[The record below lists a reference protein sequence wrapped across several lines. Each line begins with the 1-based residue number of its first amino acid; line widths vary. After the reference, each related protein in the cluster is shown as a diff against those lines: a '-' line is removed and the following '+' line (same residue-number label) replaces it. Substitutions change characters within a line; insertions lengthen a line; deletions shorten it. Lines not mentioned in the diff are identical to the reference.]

1 MAVHIASSGVRKG
14 GFTRL
19 RARGEGLA
27 GRAGWGLADQ
37 ALSSLTNFAL
47 VIMAAHESTPRAF
60 GLFALIFAT
69 FSIALGSC
77 RAICCEPLAVR
88 YSNESVLNWRTGA
101 SMATGAAVVVGALIG
116 VVCALVGLVLG
127 GQVRDLLVI
136 LGISLPGLLL
146 QDAWRYSF
154 FAAGSGIRAFFNDA
168 VYALLLLPA
177 IIISMTNGHL
187 SLEVLLALWGGSAA
201 VAAVVGIFQS
211 GLLPRPSRCVS
222 WWRRQS
228 DLAPRYL
235 AEFVSLTGEGQV
247 MLYAIALV
255 TSLSAVAAVRGG
267 LLLLGPINIVGFGA
281 ILAGVPEA
289 VRLLERDPRKLILAS
304 GVVSG
309 ALVALT
315 MLWAGLVLLIPTHI
329 GVSAIGTVWYTARP
343 LVVPLALC
351 LVALGVVMGA
361 VISLRALAAARRS
374 MRARLLV
381 SPVVLCSGLIG
392 AALAGAPGAAW
403 GLVVGNSFAAVVF
416 WYHLVHAI
424 PEHRALQ
431 PVSKVGAAPM
441 RIAGPAVQPS

>member
-1 MAVHIASSGVRKG
+1 MPVHAASPGVRKG
-14 GFTRL
+14 GRTRL
-19 RARGEGLA
+19 RIPRGGLA
-27 GRAGWGLADQ
+27 RRAGWGLADQ

-47 VIMAAHESTPRAF
+47 VIVAAHGSTPRAF

-69 FSIALGSC
+69 FSIALGAC
-77 RAICCEPLAVR
+77 RAVCCEPLAVR
-88 YSNESVLNWRTGA
+88 FSNESKLAWRSGA
-101 SMATGAAVVVGALIG
+101 SMATGAAIVIGVLIG
-116 VVCALVGLVLG
+116 VACITIGLVIG
-127 GQVRDLLVI
+127 GAARGPLVI
-136 LGISLPGLLL
+136 LGFSLPGLLL
-146 QDAWRYSF
+146 QDAWRYAF
-154 FAAGSGIRAFFNDA
+154 FADGSGQRAFANDA
-168 VYALLLLPA
+168 VYAILLLPA
-177 IIISMTNGHL
+177 IAVLMTRGHVGL
-187 SLEVLLALWGGSAA
+187 GVLLALWGGGAA
-201 VAAVVGIFQS
+201 VAAVFGVFQS
-211 GLLPRPSRCVS
+211 RLLPRPLLCLS

-235 AEFVSLTGEGQV
+235 AEFVSLTGEGQL

-267 LLLLGPINIVGFGA
+267 LLLLGPINIIGFGA

-304 GVVSG
+304 VVVSAG
-309 ALVALT
+309 LATLT
-315 MLWAGLVLLIPTHI
+315 VLWAAVVLLIPSQL

-351 LVALGVVMGA
+351 LVALGVVMSA

-403 GLVVGNSFAAVVF
+403 GLVIGNSFAAVVF

-424 PEHRALQ
+424 PEHRASQ
-431 PVSKVGAAPM
+431 PAGKVAAAPM
-441 RIAGPAVQPS
+441 RMAGPAVQPS